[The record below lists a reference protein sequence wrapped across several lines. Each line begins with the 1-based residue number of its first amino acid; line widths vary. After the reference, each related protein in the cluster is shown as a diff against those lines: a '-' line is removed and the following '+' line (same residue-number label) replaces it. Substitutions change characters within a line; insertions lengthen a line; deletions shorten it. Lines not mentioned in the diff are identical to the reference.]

1 MNHIS
6 HHGVQGQKWGIK
18 NGPPYPLNSNEKLG
32 RAERLTSQT
41 LDKYKDQYNN
51 LKHVKI
57 TDNTNG
63 RIYTK
68 NGKVIAMVNTEKKP
82 DGNIWIQGLE
92 VFGDNKRQGLGK
104 ELLNVAVNDLGATHL
119 SVRKTNSIAKQLYN
133 KYGFK
138 TYESDDFMDYMKYD
152 RENNELKH
160 SDIGKCFID
169 NCSDYLAHHGVQGQK
184 WGVRNGPPY
193 PLVVKKIHSSPALQR
208 LKNAKSSNLDRW
220 GKAPQYNTL
229 YITGYSGSGKSTV
242 ASFMADDGET
252 DWINL
257 DSYLNPMSEESKREL
272 QNKSFNLYLNKHVKN
287 WKEFVPT
294 FEKSHKEG
302 IKISD
307 NIIKA
312 MDEFSAREYKNGR
325 KVICE
330 GVQILDK
337 DFLRTDPN
345 FYNDKPLIILGTSP
359 KESAIRGGERDELD
373 ENDIQD
379 RFDWNKVM
387 NQQLKSLEKSAQAKR
402 GSDWIENYIKTVEL
416 D

>member
-1 MNHIS
+1 M
-6 HHGVQGQKWGIK
+6 GC
-18 NGPPYPLNSNEKLG
+18 
-32 RAERLTSQT
+32 
-41 LDKYKDQYNN
+41 
-51 LKHVKI
+51 
-57 TDNTNG
+57 
-63 RIYTK
+63 
-68 NGKVIAMVNTEKKP
+68 
-82 DGNIWIQGLE
+82 
-92 VFGDNKRQGLGK
+92 K
-104 ELLNVAVNDLGATHL
+104 EWPFL
-119 SVRKTNSIAKQLYN
+119 SS
-133 KYGFK
+133 
-138 TYESDDFMDYMKYD
+138 S
-152 RENNELKH
+152 
-160 SDIGKCFID
+160 S
-169 NCSDYLAHHGVQGQK
+169 
-184 WGVRNGPPY
+184 
-193 PLVVKKIHSSPALQR
+193 KKIHSSPALQR

-272 QNKSFNLYLNKHVKN
+272 QNKSFNSYLNKHVKN

-307 NIIKA
+307 NIMKA

-330 GVQILDK
+330 GVQIADK

-345 FYNDKPLIILGTSP
+345 FYNDKPLIILGTSS
-359 KESAIRGGERDELD
+359 KESVYRGSQRDGITD
-373 ENDIQD
+373 SFDIQD
-379 RFDWNKVM
+379 RLDWNKVM
-387 NQQLKSLEKSAQAKR
+387 NQNLKSLEKSAQTKR
-402 GSDWIENYIKTVEL
+402 GSDWIKNYIKTVEL

>member
-1 MNHIS
+1 MGNE
-6 HHGVQGQKWGIK
+6 
-18 NGPPYPLNSNEKLG
+18 YYLNSI
-32 RAERLTSQT
+32 S
-41 LDKYKDQYNN
+41 
-51 LKHVKI
+51 
-57 TDNTNG
+57 
-63 RIYTK
+63 
-68 NGKVIAMVNTEKKP
+68 
-82 DGNIWIQGLE
+82 
-92 VFGDNKRQGLGK
+92 
-104 ELLNVAVNDLGATHL
+104 
-119 SVRKTNSIAKQLYN
+119 
-133 KYGFK
+133 
-138 TYESDDFMDYMKYD
+138 
-152 RENNELKH
+152 
-160 SDIGKCFID
+160 
-169 NCSDYLAHHGVQGQK
+169 HHGVQGQK

-242 ASFMADDGET
+242 ASFMANDGET

-272 QNKSFNLYLNKHVKN
+272 QNKSFNSYLNKHVKN

-294 FEKSHKEG
+294 FEKSPKEG

-330 GVQILDK
+330 GVQIADK

-345 FYNDKPLIILGTSP
+345 FYNDKPLIILGTSS

-379 RFDWNKVM
+379 RIDWNKVM
-387 NQQLKSLEKSAQAKR
+387 NQQFKSLEKSTQAKR
-402 GSDWIENYIKTVEL
+402 GSDWIKNYIKTVEL

>member
-1 MNHIS
+1 MNDNYLS
-6 HHGVQGQKWGIK
+6 HHGVRGTKM
-18 NGPPYPLNSNEKLG
+18 G
-32 RAERLTSQT
+32 RKERS
-41 LDKYKDQYNN
+41 
-51 LKHVKI
+51 
-57 TDNTNG
+57 
-63 RIYTK
+63 
-68 NGKVIAMVNTEKKP
+68 
-82 DGNIWIQGLE
+82 
-92 VFGDNKRQGLGK
+92 
-104 ELLNVAVNDLGATHL
+104 
-119 SVRKTNSIAKQLYN
+119 SISSS
-133 KYGFK
+133 
-138 TYESDDFMDYMKYD
+138 T
-152 RENNELKH
+152 
-160 SDIGKCFID
+160 
-169 NCSDYLAHHGVQGQK
+169 
-184 WGVRNGPPY
+184 
-193 PLVVKKIHSSPALQR
+193 KKIHSSPALQR

-257 DSYLNPMSEESKREL
+257 DSYLNTMSEESKREL
-272 QNKSFNLYLNKHVKN
+272 QNKSFNSYLNKHVKN

-330 GVQILDK
+330 GVQIADK

-345 FYNDKPLIILGTSP
+345 FYNDKPLIILGTSS
-359 KESAIRGGERDELD
+359 KEAANRGGQRDGAN

-379 RFDWNKVM
+379 RLDWNKVM

-402 GSDWIENYIKTVEL
+402 GSDWIKNYIKTVEL